1 MRLFTAVWPSPEA
14 LDHLD
19 DWLGELD
26 RARLDPATAN
36 ATGFRLVPRERRHLT
51 LAFHGDDSDP
61 QWLSDRLDRRMAR
74 LVRKEP
80 DVVAP
85 RMRLR
90 GCGFFRGVLWLGVE
104 FAAEGDAGSLRRL
117 VRLAGADPRKHRAHL
132 TLARWSAGATDK
144 AALRGLF
151 ETYEGP
157 WWGAGELSLVAS
169 EVDGGSRTYRT
180 VHRVW
185 VPG

>member
-1 MRLFTAVWPSPEA
+1 MRLFTAVWPSSAA

-19 DWLGELD
+19 DWLGTLD
-26 RARLDPATAN
+26 RARLEPATVST
-36 ATGFRLVPRERRHLT
+36 TGFRLIPRERRHLT
-51 LAFHGDDSDP
+51 LAFHGDDSEP
-61 QWLSDRLDRRMAR
+61 EWQSDRLDRRMAR
-74 LVRKEP
+74 LVREEP
-80 DVVAP
+80 EFVAP

-104 FAAEGDAGSLRRL
+104 FAAEDDAGSLRRL

-144 AALRGLF
+144 SALRRLF
-151 ETYEGP
+151 ESYEGP
-157 WWGAGELSLVAS
+157 WWGADELSLIAS
-169 EVDGGSRTYRT
+169 EVDGGTRTYRT
-180 VHRVW
+180 VHRVS